1 MQTRHRTTGRSPT
14 PPSDD
19 DPLSPEERETGQT
32 LALFLLVLFVALFA
46 AALT

>member
-1 MQTRHRTTGRSPT
+1 MQTRHRTTGQSPT
-14 PPSDD
+14 QPSD

-32 LALFLLVLFVALFA
+32 LALFLLALFVALFA